1 MLAPFI
7 QKNHEV
13 TLDLRKY
20 ILLLA
25 SLVAT
30 VTYAAGF
37 SPPGG
42 VWQDTAA
49 GGHIAGDPI
58 IRDTHRK
65 RYVTF
70 FYCNATAFAAS
81 LVVIVIILIL
91 AYLEDKQREPNSP
104 KGDKPEDRQQ
114 EPINSK
120 GDKLKA
126 ETTNSNVAC
135 SFLQDDNKG
144 QRIAL
149 RTLQAAMVLDLLSL
163 MGAYAAGT
171 CRDKFTTTYS
181 SVLVGV
187 VVSYLIFQMTASS
200 YSFSDTGCFRG
211 VRQGRD
217 EERQPPAP
225 SMASGNP
232 SSGWRKVKFL
242 LALPS
247 VSNNKV
253 EQDKAKQ
260 RYRKVLMLLATF
272 AVSVTYSAGLS
283 MPGGFWDTAGAG
295 HQPGDAILKDR
306 HSTRLAV
313 FFGFN
318 TLAFLASLLIIVVLL
333 DTRPHHRLRDG
344 FIFVALFSLI
354 VAYNA
359 GSCRQIDTT
368 VYVAG
373 LIAAVAVYIWS
384 LYVVADH
391 IHTMWEAMEK
401 HFR

>member
-91 AYLEDKQREPNSP
+91 AYLEDKRREPNSP

-114 EPINSK
+114 GPINSK

-171 CRDKFTTTYS
+171 CRDSWES
-181 SVLVGV
+181 S
-187 VVSYLIFQMTASS
+187 SRTSS
-200 YSFSDTGCFRG
+200 SR
-211 VRQGRD
+211 
-217 EERQPPAP
+217 
-225 SMASGNP
+225 
-232 SSGWRKVKFL
+232 
-242 LALPS
+242 
-247 VSNNKV
+247 
-253 EQDKAKQ
+253 
-260 RYRKVLMLLATF
+260 
-272 AVSVTYSAGLS
+272 
-283 MPGGFWDTAGAG
+283 
-295 HQPGDAILKDR
+295 
-306 HSTRLAV
+306 
-313 FFGFN
+313 
-318 TLAFLASLLIIVVLL
+318 
-333 DTRPHHRLRDG
+333 
-344 FIFVALFSLI
+344 
-354 VAYNA
+354 
-359 GSCRQIDTT
+359 
-368 VYVAG
+368 
-373 LIAAVAVYIWS
+373 
-384 LYVVADH
+384 
-391 IHTMWEAMEK
+391 
-401 HFR
+401 